1 MKSKKYIFAEITQIL
16 NVLIGILPAAN
27 QRLSMTEIEIDSQED
42 TKKPRKW
49 SQVWHTHSRYT
60 VNICRQGVGIE

>member
-1 MKSKKYIFAEITQIL
+1 MKSKKNIFAEIHQIL
-16 NVLIGILPAAN
+16 MYLGILPAAN

-49 SQVWHTHSRYT
+49 SHVWRTDFLIHC
-60 VNICRQGVGIE
+60 I

>member
-1 MKSKKYIFAEITQIL
+1 MS
-16 NVLIGILPAAN
+16 VGILPAAN

-49 SQVWHTHSRYT
+49 SQVWQTHFFQL
-60 VNICRQGVGIE
+60 NKI